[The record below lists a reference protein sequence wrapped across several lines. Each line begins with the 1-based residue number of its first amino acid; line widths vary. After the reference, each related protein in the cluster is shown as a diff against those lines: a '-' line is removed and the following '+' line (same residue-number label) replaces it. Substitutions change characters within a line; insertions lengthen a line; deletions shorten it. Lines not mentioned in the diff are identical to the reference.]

1 MTYSEDMFMAV
12 GYAFNCLIVM
22 PLGIIIGIKLYN
34 NVKNEEH
41 LEKGKVFQ
49 GIMKNYVVVQCV
61 AWPLISILVG
71 VNAVLDRM
79 HMPIRIPILK
89 EIMSSYRF
97 LYLLTLSYVG
107 FNSLLVAISRYIFI
121 VFVQHHDTFTIKRI
135 RKWLTT
141 ASVVVPILVAVFHE
155 ATDPSPE
162 KEIWS
167 DTDDLD
173 DNILEDV
180 NITVVSNEVNRSD
193 RSSVPQSYLF
203 MLVDEHVPAG
213 IKALIEFVCTAM
225 KVAIFSNILEGC
237 IYAHIFI
244 YCRLSENK
252 DVIDALLSEES
263 RVKRNRTK
271 TINLQ
276 MTALSWAIEFVTGL
290 LCMIQLV
297 RFDVQEQIHKSATFY
312 AAMSLSTIF
321 LSFIVI
327 PITYLLNTEVCKAVV
342 VARGWWSSF
351 LTLVVP
357 NRAFIER
364 NSVQD
369 VPDARYG
376 VNDAMSQNANH
387 DRNRR
392 SNDQSH
398 SNPIP
403 QSIPTISGNIN
414 AREQKSLRKVLRNNY
429 IGLER
434 I

>member
-22 PLGIIIGIKLYN
+22 PLGIIIGKKLYN

-107 FNSLLVAISRYIFI
+107 FNSLIVAIARYIFI
-121 VFVQHHDTFTIKRI
+121 VLVQHHDTFTIKRI
-135 RKWLTT
+135 RTWLTT
-141 ASVVVPILVAVFHE
+141 ASVVVPILAAVLHE

-167 DTDDLD
+167 YTDDLG
-173 DNILEDV
+173 DNILQDV
-180 NITVVSNEVNRSD
+180 NITIVNNDVNRSA
-193 RSSVPQSYLF
+193 RSIVPQSHLF
-203 MLVDEHVPAG
+203 MLVDEYVPPG
-213 IKALIEFVCTAM
+213 IEALIELVCTAM
-225 KVAIFSNILEGC
+225 KVTIFSNILEGC
-237 IYAHIFI
+237 IYAHIFVN
-244 YCRLSENK
+244 YSSENK

-263 RVKRNRTK
+263 RIKRHRTK

-297 RFDVQEQIHKSATFY
+297 LVDVQEPIHKSATFY

-327 PITYLLNTEVCKAVV
+327 PFTYLLNTEVCKAVV
-342 VARGWWSSF
+342 IARGWWSSF
-351 LTLVVP
+351 LNLVVP
-357 NRAFIER
+357 NRALIGR
-364 NSVQD
+364 NSIKN
-369 VPDARYG
+369 VPNDRSG
-376 VNDAMSQNANH
+376 VNDAQSPNTMQNQ
-387 DRNRR
+387 NRR

-398 SNPIP
+398 YNYISQP
-403 QSIPTISGNIN
+403 IPTISGNIN
-414 AREQKSLRKVLRNNY
+414 AREQTSLRQPLRNNY
-429 IGLER
+429 LGLESV
-434 I
+434 

>member
-1 MTYSEDMFMAV
+1 
-12 GYAFNCLIVM
+12 
-22 PLGIIIGIKLYN
+22 
-34 NVKNEEH
+34 
-41 LEKGKVFQ
+41 
-49 GIMKNYVVVQCV
+49 
-61 AWPLISILVG
+61 
-71 VNAVLDRM
+71 
-79 HMPIRIPILK
+79 
-89 EIMSSYRF
+89 
-97 LYLLTLSYVG
+97 
-107 FNSLLVAISRYIFI
+107 
-121 VFVQHHDTFTIKRI
+121 
-135 RKWLTT
+135 
-141 ASVVVPILVAVFHE
+141 
-155 ATDPSPE
+155 
-162 KEIWS
+162 
-167 DTDDLD
+167 
-173 DNILEDV
+173 
-180 NITVVSNEVNRSD
+180 
-193 RSSVPQSYLF
+193 
-203 MLVDEHVPAG
+203 
-213 IKALIEFVCTAM
+213 
-225 KVAIFSNILEGC
+225 
-237 IYAHIFI
+237 
-244 YCRLSENK
+244 
-252 DVIDALLSEES
+252 
-263 RVKRNRTK
+263 
-271 TINLQ
+271 

-342 VARGWWSSF
+342 IARGWWSSF

-364 NSVQD
+364 NSIQD

-414 AREQKSLRKVLRNNY
+414 AREQKSWRKVLRNNY